1 MVPKGYIP
9 GRMPSVIPRIQAALA
24 TTLGFLLDPEF
35 GRLLDDPS
43 IANFAL
49 GNPQEL
55 PLGELVSA
63 LQAALEPK
71 DKNWF
76 AYKMNEEP
84 SRRAIA
90 DAIAPRLGVP
100 FAPEDICVTN
110 GGFGAIASAL
120 RAVTGPGDEAI
131 YISPPW
137 FFYEPL
143 IIAMGADPV
152 RVRLQPPAFDLDAD
166 AIAAAITPRTAAV
179 LINTPHNPTGRVY
192 PPAQLSALAAALTE
206 ASQRHGRTIYLLSD
220 EPYHRIV
227 FDGLRFT
234 TPAAFYPATLVLYSY
249 GKTLLSPGMRMGY
262 IALAP
267 GMPGA
272 AQLRDTLFL
281 SQVVTG
287 WAFAN
292 ADLQYALPRIEQ
304 LSIDLDA
311 LQRRRDRL
319 IPALQAMGYQAT
331 PPEGTF
337 YAMVKSPLEDD
348 LEFTRMLRQHG
359 VLVLPGS
366 VVEVPGWFRISLTA
380 NDEMVDRGI
389 PGFERA
395 LAEVGARA

>member
-1 MVPKGYIP
+1 
-9 GRMPSVIPRIQAALA
+9 VIPRIQAALA
-24 TTLGFLLDPEF
+24 PTLGFLLDPEF
-35 GRLLDDPS
+35 DRLLDDPS

-49 GNPQEL
+49 GNPQEP
-55 PLGELVSA
+55 PLAELVSA
-63 LQAALEPK
+63 LQAALEPRN
-71 DKNWF
+71 KNWF

-84 SRRAIA
+84 SRRVIAEAIG
-90 DAIAPRLGVP
+90 PRLGVP
-100 FAPEDICVTN
+100 FATADIFVTN

-120 RAVTGPGDEAI
+120 RAVSGPGDEVI
-131 YISPPW
+131 FVSPPW

-143 IIAMGADPV
+143 IIAMGADAV
-152 RVRLQPPAFDLDAD
+152 RVRLQPPAFDLDTD
-166 AIAAAITPRTAAV
+166 AIAAAITPRTSAV

-192 PPAQLSALAAALTE
+192 PPEQLRALAAALTA
-206 ASQRHGRTIYLLSD
+206 ASQEQGRTIYLLSD

-227 FDGLRFT
+227 FDDRRFA

-292 ADLQYALPRIEQ
+292 ADLQHALPQIEL
-304 LSIDLDA
+304 LSIDVGA
-311 LQRRRDRL
+311 LERRRDRV
-319 IPALQAMGYQAT
+319 IPALQAMGYRT
-331 PPEGTF
+331 ELPEGTF

-348 LEFTRMLRQHG
+348 LEFAHVLRRHG
-359 VLVLPGS
+359 VLVLPGA

-380 NDEMVDRGI
+380 NDEMVERGI

-395 LAEVGARA
+395 LAEVSARR

>member
-1 MVPKGYIP
+1 
-9 GRMPSVIPRIQAALA
+9 
-24 TTLGFLLDPEF
+24 
-35 GRLLDDPS
+35 
-43 IANFAL
+43 
-49 GNPQEL
+49 
-55 PLGELVSA
+55 
-63 LQAALEPK
+63 
-71 DKNWF
+71 
-76 AYKMNEEP
+76 
-84 SRRAIA
+84 
-90 DAIAPRLGVP
+90 
-100 FAPEDICVTN
+100 
-110 GGFGAIASAL
+110 
-120 RAVTGPGDEAI
+120 
-131 YISPPW
+131 
-137 FFYEPL
+137 
-143 IIAMGADPV
+143 
-152 RVRLQPPAFDLDAD
+152 
-166 AIAAAITPRTAAV
+166 
-179 LINTPHNPTGRVY
+179 
-192 PPAQLSALAAALTE
+192 
-206 ASQRHGRTIYLLSD
+206 
-220 EPYHRIV
+220 
-227 FDGLRFT
+227 
-234 TPAAFYPATLVLYSY
+234 
-249 GKTLLSPGMRMGY
+249 MGY